1 MSGAT
6 LKKIAKK
13 SGIIQKYISNPLL
26 LNGFKC
32 DLRLYVLTLS
42 VDPLKIY
49 LFEEGLVRIATLPY
63 VHKGRSKSR
72 YMHLTN
78 YSVNKKNCIFVK
90 NEDMHFFGDGSLGEF
105 SDRGSARSECA
116 PSVASTNMSH
126 KWSLRELQQ
135 NLMECGLDYD
145 KMMKDVEDVIIKT
158 IISAEP
164 QMATNLHRAT
174 NYTSC
179 AELDA
184 PVHQNIFEIYG
195 FDILLDANLRPWLLE
210 VNVCPSFSSSSRLDK
225 RIKSQM
231 IADAFTLVGFWPFDR
246 SGGKIRVP
254 HPGSWKPDATQK
266 NWASIMDW
274 HDEEQRAG
282 GFRRIFPTRDNAE
295 KYGKYLLTERAS
307 NLLFRLWLEAGG
319 AKVFDPNT
327 KEFSYKP
334 TTIPAQMV
342 TRASGDI
349 DYTGRNPV
357 GTPQRV
363 LGVNMGNPIY
373 KCMAFKC
380 PKGKDLGSSVFAWA
394 RSWNVQTHP
403 DGHDYTMV
411 ERGKPRSWD
420 YPRVWDEISQATTNC
435 QLDPAPLQ
443 LLALCLVAPRAI
455 SDQVANGAL
464 KDLKDHQNSDL
475 PNNSCLLAWQDVNN
489 KSSPSEIADAFSK
502 FIEGCRR
509 MSPWQSQRTAPT
521 MESSPR
527 EKKIIEKIAEL
538 SDGTETN

>member
-13 SGIIQKYISNPLL
+13 NGIIQKYISNPLL

-49 LFEEGLVRIATLPY
+49 LFDEGLVRIATLPY
-63 VHKGRSKSR
+63 VNKGRSKSR
-72 YMHLTN
+72 FMHLTN

-135 NLMECGLDYD
+135 NLMECG
-145 KMMKDVEDVIIKT
+145 
-158 IISAEP
+158 
-164 QMATNLHRAT
+164 
-174 NYTSC
+174 
-179 AELDA
+179 
-184 PVHQNIFEIYG
+184 IYG

-254 HPGSWKPDATQK
+254 HPGSWKPDGTQK

-334 TTIPAQMV
+334 TTIPAQEPCWH
-342 TRASGDI
+342 ASKGP
-349 DYTGRNPV
+349 G
-357 GTPQRV
+357 
-363 LGVNMGNPIY
+363 
-373 KCMAFKC
+373 C

-420 YPRVWDEISQATTNC
+420 YPRVWDKISQATTNC

-464 KDLKDHQNSDL
+464 KDLKDHQTSDL
-475 PNNSCLLAWQDVNN
+475 PTNSCLLAWQDVNN
-489 KSSPSEIADAFSK
+489 KPFPSEIADAFSK

-527 EKKIIEKIAEL
+527 EKKIIEKIAEHSGGSEINWSMRRL
-538 SDGTETN
+538 LYVELIASSKRWQLKRESLMGCMERIRTSKCPEDVMEILTETAYEAKFTSIDTLLNLKRSI